1 MALEA
6 TELKDEFDEIA
17 AVGQGDAPPPETP
30 QPSPVINPL
39 FEEAKAAGLELGED
53 IADSDGLARFLL
65 SQYTQ
70 QRPYAEFGRSA
81 LSGTPAHPQQNQQV
95 ADDQDRGA
103 EETDSA
109 FDEHKYF
116 SEAWNVPELSPGA
129 QWALKVGAVTTG
141 DNGLIVAAEGP
152 GGQAA
157 LPYLQ
162 ELNNYQQARAQL
174 NEKFAENPVRFLAE
188 KLLPYFENK
197 FSSKFQELSQGSV
210 RELEQQNFVNRFRSE
225 NASWLYN
232 AAGTQFTEHGQ
243 RFADLVS
250 ELQSQGLAD
259 LATATQYALRIMP
272 PPTKEGGD
280 PNGQQATPAPA
291 APNNGRQRDE
301 HGRYLPAGTPAPA
314 PKSFIDKAKQRA
326 MTGHSQLG
334 TEATV
339 VANEGDLDSM
349 WDNAWRAHSTAN

>member
-6 TELKDEFDEIA
+6 TELQDEFDEIA

-30 QPSPVINPL
+30 PPAPVANPL

-81 LSGTPAHPQQNQQV
+81 LTSGNREQPTSHNQEAQPQAKEQE
-95 ADDQDRGA
+95 A
-103 EETDSA
+103 ERE
-109 FDEHKYF
+109 FDEHKFF

-210 RELEQQNFVNRFRSE
+210 REFEQQNFVEKFRSE

-243 RFADLVS
+243 RFADLVT

-291 APNNGRQRDE
+291 APNNGRPRDE